1 MTISTGFL
9 AKSATVAGVACAGL
23 TTLGFSQG
31 GQAIDLRSDGELFAV
46 VIPIIPSNY
55 DLEIE
60 TRDLAALGSI
70 SVGTTGSLSLAAD
83 KMVGGKTLTG
93 TLTFTAVTVTVRS
106 VSGGTDINGQAVV
119 RISATVNAPAGGATA
134 GLIVTAA

>member
-9 AKSATVAGVACAGL
+9 AKSAVVAGVTCNGL

-46 VIPIIPSNY
+46 VIPIIPSNV
-55 DLEIE
+55 DLEVE
-60 TRDLAALGSI
+60 TRDLAVAI
-70 SVGTTGSLSLAAD
+70 EAGTTGSMTIATD

-93 TLTFTAVTVTVRS
+93 TLTFTATTVTVRS
-106 VSGGTDINGQAVV
+106 VSRGTDINGQAVV
-119 RISATVNAPAGGATA
+119 RIGATINAPAGGATT
-134 GLIVTAA
+134 GLTITAA

>member
-23 TTLGFSQG
+23 TTIGFSQG
-31 GQAIDLRSDGELFAV
+31 GQAVDLRSDGEIYAQI
-46 VIPIIPSNY
+46 IPIIPSNI

-60 TRDLAALGSI
+60 TRDLAVAI
-70 SVGTTGSLSLAAD
+70 EVGTTGSLSIATD

-93 TLTFTAVTVTVRS
+93 TLTFTATTVTVRS
-106 VSGGTDINGQAVV
+106 VNRGTDINGQAVV
-119 RISATVNAPAGGATA
+119 RIGATINSA
-134 GLIVTAA
+134 NGTSTGLTITAA

>member
-1 MTISTGFL
+1 MTIATGFL

-31 GQAIDLRSDGELFAV
+31 GQAVDLRSDGELFAQK
-46 VIPIIPSNY
+46 IPIIPSNW

-60 TRDLAALGSI
+60 TRDLAVLGSI
-70 SVGTTGSLSLAAD
+70 ESGTTGSLSLATD
-83 KMVGGKTLTG
+83 KMTGGKTLSG
-93 TLTFTAVTVTVRS
+93 TLTFTSTTVTVRS

-119 RISATVNAPAGGATA
+119 RIGATVNSANGSSS
-134 GLIVTAA
+134 GLTVTAA

>member
-23 TTLGFSQG
+23 TTIGFSQG
-31 GQAIDLRSDGELFAV
+31 GQAVDLRSDGEMFAQI
-46 VIPIIPSNY
+46 IPIIPSNI

-60 TRDLAALGSI
+60 TRDLAVAI
-70 SVGTTGSLSLAAD
+70 EVGTTGSLSIATD

-93 TLTFTAVTVTVRS
+93 TLTFTATMVTVRS
-106 VSGGTDINGQAVV
+106 VSRGTDINGQAVV
-119 RISATVNAPAGGATA
+119 RIGATINSTNGTVT
-134 GLIVTAA
+134 GLTITAA

>member
-9 AKSATVAGVACAGL
+9 AKSAVVAGVTCNGL

-31 GQAIDLRSDGELFAV
+31 GAAVDLRSDGELFAQ
-46 VIPIIPSNY
+46 VIPIIPSNI

-60 TRDLAALGSI
+60 TRDLAVAI
-70 SVGTTGSLSLAAD
+70 EVGTTGSMTVATD

-93 TLTFTAVTVTVRS
+93 TLTFTATTVTVRS
-106 VSGGTDINGQAVV
+106 VSRGTDINGQAVV
-119 RISATVNAPAGGATA
+119 RIGATINSA
-134 GLIVTAA
+134 NGTSTGLTITAA